1 MSEAACHLR
10 DAEFDVKLLLHSL
23 LYLSLEEARI
33 TLNAISAHLCLMV
46 NPLISESTT
55 VKFEMSIGIS
65 WARELVQFKEVL
77 LVSPGE

>member
-1 MSEAACHLR
+1 
-10 DAEFDVKLLLHSL
+10 